1 MCKICWGG
9 EDKYG
14 GGGCMEREEVE
25 GDMVGGVD
33 WSAEQI
39 SELNRRQRFEF
50 MFKLF
55 LIVMFNTGH
64 GKC

>member
-1 MCKICWGG
+1 
-9 EDKYG
+9 
-14 GGGCMEREEVE
+14 MEREEVE